1 MEKLAYQLK
10 DSFAKVKAFFTS
22 TKFLRFWDKMMKI
35 LRIVVPQI
43 AIYAILIAFSYIF
56 MSPILRVLVDSAYTR
71 YQKPGSGSPYP
82 ESPGVPAADG

>member
-35 LRIVVPQI
+35 LRIVFPQI
-43 AIYAILIAFSYIF
+43 AIYAI
-56 MSPILRVLVDSAYTR
+56 
-71 YQKPGSGSPYP
+71 
-82 ESPGVPAADG
+82 